1 MNYLDTLQAINPVSA
16 MKSLG
21 IETTIS
27 GAYLHFACKCE
38 KQAVI
43 KAYGEKKNLIFCPSC
58 KSSGHIIKLV
68 MEKKALDWEGAK
80 SFLKD
85 CMPTDKVIE
94 TKLSFEYDLQ
104 YTNQLEA
111 KGLTKDF
118 CKRMGI
124 GRPQGKT
131 MLAGTIAFII
141 LNKDRDPI
149 AYYGLRI
156 KDSKPVFHKSFNP
169 ELYLYGYNDIDKEQE
184 VYFTTDIWKCL
195 EIIQKGGQ
203 AVCNFGLPYL
213 SASHTEMLQQIKTV
227 LYVKDQYS
235 KDIQK
240 QVMQMTNYF
249 KFVE

>member
-1 MNYLDTLQAINPVSA
+1 MDSMQAINPISA
-16 MKSLG
+16 LKALG
-21 IETTIS
+21 IETTLQ
-27 GAYLHFACKCE
+27 GAYLHFPCKCGMT
-38 KQAVI
+38 AVL
-43 KAYGEKKNLIFCPSC
+43 KAYGDKKNVMYCPSC
-58 KSSGHIIKLV
+58 KTTGQIIKMA
-68 MEKKALDWEGAK
+68 MEKKGLDWEGAK

-85 CMPTDKVIE
+85 FMPTNKVIE
-94 TKLSFEYDLQ
+94 SKLNFEYDLQ
-104 YTNQLEA
+104 YTNQLES
-111 KGLTKDF
+111 KGFSKEF

-149 AYYGLRI
+149 AYYGIRI
-156 KDSKPVFHKSFNP
+156 KDQRPVFHKSFNP

-195 EIIQKGGQ
+195 EIIQKVRQ
-203 AVCNFGLPYL
+203 AICNFGLPYL
-213 SASHTEMLQQIKTV
+213 STSHTEMLQQIKTV

-240 QVMQMTNYF
+240 QVMQMSNYF